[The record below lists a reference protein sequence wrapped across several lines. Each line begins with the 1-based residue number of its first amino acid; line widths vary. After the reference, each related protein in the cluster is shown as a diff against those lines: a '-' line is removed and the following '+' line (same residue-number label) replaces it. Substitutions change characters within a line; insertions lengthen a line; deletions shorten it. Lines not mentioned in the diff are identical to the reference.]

1 MGKLNIVVLGDG
13 LLGSEIV
20 KQTNW
25 DCLSRKKD
33 NIDFTDV
40 NSYFDLLKNYKVIL
54 NCIACTD
61 TYSDNKDLH
70 YNVNYKYVVKLARYC
85 EIHNKKLIHISSDY
99 VYSNNTNTPSET
111 DVPHY
116 ADNWYSYTKLLG
128 DNAVQ
133 VESDNN
139 LVIRCTHKPTPF
151 PYNKAWVD
159 QVGNFDY
166 VDIISSLIIKAI
178 NKQFTGL
185 YNIGTDVKSMYDL
198 AAQTAE
204 VEKINAP
211 SEVPKN
217 LSMSIDK
224 FNRDINK
231 PVLTIAIPTY
241 GYNGNGGDFLRESFQ
256 KLYQQTF
263 KDFNIVISDHSRDN
277 TIKNICEEWSNKLTI
292 NYYVNEHGRGN
303 IAANLN
309 NCLKYSNGRYIKILF
324 QDDFLYTKHSLG
336 YLVSGFNS
344 KTHWLVNACEHSH
357 DGKTYFRPFQ
367 PHYNHNIHQGENTL
381 SCPSSLT
388 IKNTEDNL
396 LFDENL
402 NWLMDCDYYK
412 RLYNRYGLPDIVT
425 DIVTVN
431 RIHFNQLSETMTL
444 DEKNAEYSIIRK
456 KFA

>member
-25 DCLSRKKD
+25 DYLSRKKD
-33 NIDFTDV
+33 NIDFTDTD
-40 NSYFDLLKNYKVIL
+40 SYFDLLKKYKVIL

-61 TYSDNKDLH
+61 TYSDNKELH
-70 YNVNYKYVVKLARYC
+70 YNVNYRYVVKLARYC
-85 EIHNKKLIHISSDY
+85 ETHNKKLIHISSDY
-99 VYSNNTNTPSET
+99 VYSNNTNVPSEE
-111 DVPHY
+111 DVPLY
-116 ADNWYSYTKLLG
+116 ANNWYSYTKLLG

-166 VDIISSLIIKAI
+166 VDIISGLIIKAI

-185 YNIGTDVKSMYDL
+185 YNIGTDVKSMYEL
-198 AAQTAE
+198 ATRTTE

-211 SEVPKN
+211 LEAPKN
-217 LSMSIDK
+217 LSMNIDK
-224 FNRDINK
+224 FNKDINK

-241 GYNGNGGDFLRESFQ
+241 GYNGSGGDFLRESFN

-263 KDFNIVISDHSRDN
+263 KDFDIVISDHSKDN
-277 TIKNICEEWSNKLTI
+277 TIKNICDEWANKLII
-292 NYYVNEHGRGN
+292 NYYVNEQGRGN

-309 NCLKYSNGRYIKILF
+309 NCIKHSNGRYIKILF

-336 YLVSGFNS
+336 YLVSGFND
-344 KTHWLVNACEHSH
+344 KTYWLVNACEHSH

-367 PHYNHNIHQGENTL
+367 PHYNHNIHRGENTL

-412 RLYNRYGLPDIVT
+412 RLYNRHGLPDIVT

-431 RIHFNQLSETMTL
+431 RIHKNQLSETMTQ
-444 DEKNAEYSIIRK
+444 DEKNAEYSIIEK